1 MVTEL
6 PNDPQAERAF
16 LGSLFAR
23 PQFVQKVSGLVL
35 PRDFYKPENQ
45 IIYASL
51 LRIAASDELPL
62 DMIGVSTDLKA
73 REQLRAAGG
82 VANITQIAALSMD
95 MPTSLNDFQTCKKY
109 AEIILHRSMQRQAIK
124 AFEEATSLVLRGD
137 DVGNVVQCVNDT
149 LENANRGTT
158 INGIGNSIEEWTAWY
173 EETRLLGDCT
183 GIHTG
188 LFELDGITGG
198 WQNGNLI
205 VLGARPS
212 MGKSALALNFAAAA
226 CRDDQSVAI
235 FSLEM
240 TRREIMSRLVAA
252 EGDIDIKH
260 TTIPSLI
267 TEEERGKIKK
277 VFETISN
284 WGLFIDDT
292 PNMPL
297 SQIATKARRLKY
309 AGKLDLVIIDHL
321 NLIGT
326 DTKKENRTNEVADI
340 TKRLKGLAK
349 ELNVPVICLCQLSRG
364 VESRQEKKP
373 QMSDLRE
380 SGTIE
385 QDADLVL
392 LLYREGYYTKDPSDN
407 SAELIISKHRGGKTG
422 TVNLIFTGEKQIFVD
437 DVLQGVTTKV
447 RGVDMPL

>member
-23 PQFVQKVSGLVL
+23 PQFVQKVSGLVM
-35 PRDFYKPENQ
+35 PRDFYKRANQ
-45 IIYASL
+45 LIYASM
-51 LRIAASDELPL
+51 LRIAASNELPL
-62 DMIGVSTDLKA
+62 DIVGVTRELLA
-73 REQLRAAGG
+73 RKELDAAGG
-82 VANITQIAALSMD
+82 SINITNIASMSID
-95 MPTSLNDFQTCKKY
+95 MPVALNDFNNCKKY
-109 AEIILHRSMQRQAIK
+109 AEIILDCSRRRDAIK
-124 AFEEATSLVLRGD
+124 SFEEAVGLAVRGD
-137 DVGNVVQCVNDT
+137 DVANILQCLNDT
-149 LENANRGTT
+149 LENVNRGTT
-158 INGIGNSIEEWTAWY
+158 VNGITENLSAWETWC
-173 EETRLLGDCT
+173 EETRLLGECPGIPT
-183 GIHTG
+183 GIYELTG
-188 LFELDGITGG
+188 MTGG

-205 VLGARPS
+205 ILGARPS

-226 CRDDQSVAI
+226 CSEGHHVAI

-240 TRREIMSRLVAA
+240 TKRELISRLAAA
-252 EGDIDIKH
+252 EGDVDVTH
-260 TTIPSLI
+260 TNIPALL
-267 TEEERGKIKK
+267 TDDEREKIKK
-277 VFETISN
+277 VFENISK
-284 WGLFIDDT
+284 WGLYIDDT
-292 PNMPL
+292 PGMPL
-297 SQIATKARRLKY
+297 SQIATKSRRLKY

-392 LLYREGYYTKDPSDN
+392 LLYREGYYTKDTSDN

-437 DVLQGVTTKV
+437 DVLQGVMTKA
-447 RGVDMPL
+447 REEDIPQ